1 MQDKTKVRGN
11 VILMELCCSVKRKT
25 VNTKPCIFLLILETN
40 QAVEII
46 CLVQSISEKYPSS
59 PPKRN
64 ELSSCMRLSHKLN
77 NEFYIMGR

>member
-11 VILMELCCSVKRKT
+11 VILMELCCFVKRKT

-46 CLVQSISEKYPSS
+46 CLVQSISEKYSNFN
-59 PPKRN
+59 PPPPPLLPLPRGMN
-64 ELSSCMRLSHKLN
+64 CPVA
-77 NEFYIMGR
+77 

>member
-1 MQDKTKVRGN
+1 
-11 VILMELCCSVKRKT
+11 MEICCFVKRKT
-25 VNTKPCIFLLILETN
+25 VNTKPCIFLLFLETN

-46 CLVQSISEKYPSS
+46 CLVQSISEKYSNFKS
-59 PPKRN
+59 PPPPFFSPPTRN

>member
-1 MQDKTKVRGN
+1 
-11 VILMELCCSVKRKT
+11 MEICCFVKRKT
-25 VNTKPCIFLLILETN
+25 VNTKPCIFLLFLETN

-46 CLVQSISEKYPSS
+46 CLVQSISEKYSNFKPPPPPPFFS
-59 PPKRN
+59 PPTRN